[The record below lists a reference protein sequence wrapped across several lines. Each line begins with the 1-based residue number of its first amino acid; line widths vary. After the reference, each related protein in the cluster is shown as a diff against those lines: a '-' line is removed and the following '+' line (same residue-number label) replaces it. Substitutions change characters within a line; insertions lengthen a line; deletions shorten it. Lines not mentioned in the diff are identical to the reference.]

1 MIRPKFQFLNTN
13 AKMALLKSLRNTV
26 IGSVFFNY
34 TYLLITTYTLRYS
47 YDFLKSKY
55 KFYCF
60 ALLLG
65 LRNLGAILAGPQR
78 NYHHA
83 RQ

>member
-1 MIRPKFQFLNTN
+1 
-13 AKMALLKSLRNTV
+13 MALLKSLRNTV
-26 IGSVFFNY
+26 IRSVFFNY